1 MTVAALQEGMK
12 PRVLTPEMAV
22 TGGVGAVKPVL
33 LEIHMQHPEAGP
45 EVVAT
50 ATVDTGMQVLVTVL
64 IHLNLLY
71 SLEMKSEVVTGCFNQ
86 KVPIILCVR

>member
-33 LEIHMQHPEAGP
+33 LEIHM
-45 EVVAT
+45 
-50 ATVDTGMQVLVTVL
+50 
-64 IHLNLLY
+64 
-71 SLEMKSEVVTGCFNQ
+71 
-86 KVPIILCVR
+86 